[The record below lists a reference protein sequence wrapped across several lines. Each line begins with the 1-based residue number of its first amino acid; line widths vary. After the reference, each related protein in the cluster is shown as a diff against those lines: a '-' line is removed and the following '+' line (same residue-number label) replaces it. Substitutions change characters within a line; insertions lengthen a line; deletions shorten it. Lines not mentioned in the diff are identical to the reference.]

1 MGLSFYFFFIFVE
14 RNSFLIELSLWTVSS
29 LVMLMRII
37 EILVIIFLVLL
48 SIQFILPST
57 IGKQKKGTVMGVLSL
72 VGIIAFLAHIFI
84 EGLRWQML
92 PVYIPTILLY
102 LLGVIRLIEIY
113 RIQTGAISDL
123 ERGPPRMKR
132 GIAIIFLAVILVS
145 SSLLL
150 NSIFPAF
157 RLPTPSGEYAI
168 GTVTFELTDD
178 NRNETFTELPNDH
191 RRILVRAWYPAD
203 TVAGHNMA
211 PYVDAPGQFG
221 TGIQQSFG
229 FPAFIVSHYQL
240 TKTHS
245 YLDAPLSQAE
255 TAFPVLL
262 FSHGYGGLIMQDT
275 VLMEELAS
283 NGYIV
288 FSISHSYEAAVTS
301 FPDGSVIYAATEEMY
316 TNIGNSLNIWANDTV
331 FLVDQLEIP
340 DNPDIPSILW
350 DGLDLSSIGVF
361 GHSFGGTTA
370 EHVILE
376 DARFDAGI
384 SLDSPHGGSSLTM
397 NMTKPF
403 MLLFGPDYGNPEMND
418 TIFLRSEG
426 TCYGLYINGTRHYNF
441 GDISIWSPVLRSFG
455 LLGSIDGYRMLDIL
469 NSYVLAFFNE
479 HLNGITSQLLD
490 GPSLDYPEVLFYST

>member
-1 MGLSFYFFFIFVE
+1 
-14 RNSFLIELSLWTVSS
+14 
-29 LVMLMRII
+29 MRII
-37 EILVIIFLVLL
+37 EILVITFLILL
-48 SIQFILPST
+48 SIQFVLPST

-72 VGIIAFLAHIFI
+72 VGIITFLGHIFM

-92 PVYIPTILLY
+92 PVYIPTTLLF
-102 LLGVIRLIEIY
+102 LWGVIKLLEIY
-113 RIQTGAISDL
+113 RIQTGALSEP
-123 ERGPPRMKR
+123 ERGPHRMRR
-132 GIAIIFLAVILVS
+132 GVVIIIVTVILVS

-150 NSIFPAF
+150 NSILPAF
-157 RLPTPSGEYAI
+157 QLPTPTGEYEI
-168 GTVTFELTDD
+168 GSVTFELTDET
-178 NRNETFTELPNDH
+178 RNETFTEPPNDH

-221 TGIQQSFG
+221 IGIQQSFG
-229 FPAFIVSHYQL
+229 FPAFMVSHFQL

-245 YLDAPLSQAE
+245 YLNAPLSQAE
-255 TAFPVLL
+255 TSFPVLV

-301 FPDGSVIYAATEEMY
+301 FPDGSVIYEATEEMY
-316 TNIGNSLNIWANDTV
+316 ADLVSSLHIWANDTTY
-331 FLVDQLEIP
+331 LIDQLEIP
-340 DNPDIPSILW
+340 NNPNIPSLLW
-350 DGLDLSSIGVF
+350 DGLDLDTIGVF

-376 DARFDAGI
+376 DSRFDAGI
-384 SLDSPHGGSSLTM
+384 SFDSPHGGSSLTM

-418 TIFLRSEG
+418 TIFQRAEG
-426 TCYGLYINGTRHYNF
+426 SCYGLFVNGTRHYNF
-441 GDISIWSPVLRSFG
+441 ADVNIWSPLLRSFD
-455 LLGSIDGYRMLDIL
+455 LLGSIDGYRMLDLL
-469 NSYVLAFFNE
+469 NAYVLAFFNE
-479 HLNGITSQLLD
+479 HLNGITSTLLD
-490 GPSLDYPEVLFYST
+490 GPSLDYPEVLFYSK

>member
-1 MGLSFYFFFIFVE
+1 MQILEILIIIFFVILSFQFV
-14 RNSFLIELSLWTVSS
+14 
-29 LVMLMRII
+29 
-37 EILVIIFLVLL
+37 
-48 SIQFILPST
+48 LPST
-57 IGKQKKGTVMGVLSL
+57 IGKQKKGTVMGVLS
-72 VGIIAFLAHIFI
+72 VAGIIIFLAHILL

-92 PVYIPTILLY
+92 PVYIPTILLG
-102 LLGVIRLIEIY
+102 LWGVIILVEIY
-113 RIQTGAISDL
+113 RIQTGARS
-123 ERGPPRMKR
+123 ERERSPPRMRR
-132 GIAIIFLAVILVS
+132 GIVIIIVSVILVS

-150 NSIFPAF
+150 NFIFPAF

-178 NRNETFTELPNDH
+178 SRNETFTEPPNDH

-203 TVAGHNMA
+203 NVADYKMA
-211 PYVDAPGQFG
+211 PYIDAPDQFG

-229 FPAFIVSHYQL
+229 FPAFMVSHFQL
-240 TKTHS
+240 VKTHS
-245 YLDAPLSQAE
+245 YLNAPLSEAE
-255 TAFPVLL
+255 TSFPVLL

-301 FPDGSVIYAATEEMY
+301 FPDGSVIYEATEEMY
-316 TNIGNSLNIWANDTV
+316 ANLGNSLNIWANDTV
-331 FLVDQLEIP
+331 FLVDQLEIS
-340 DNPDIPSILW
+340 DNPNIPSLLW
-350 DGLDLSSIGVF
+350 DGMDLSTIGVF

-376 DARFDAGI
+376 DARFDTGI
-384 SLDSPHGGSSLTM
+384 SFDSPHGGSSLTM

-418 TIFLRSEG
+418 TIFNRAEG
-426 TCYGLYINGTRHYNF
+426 TCYGLFVNGTRHYNF
-441 GDISIWSPVLRSFG
+441 ADVNIWTPALRSFG

-479 HLNGITSQLLD
+479 HLNGITSPLLD
-490 GPSLDYPEVLFYST
+490 GPSLDYPEVLFYSK